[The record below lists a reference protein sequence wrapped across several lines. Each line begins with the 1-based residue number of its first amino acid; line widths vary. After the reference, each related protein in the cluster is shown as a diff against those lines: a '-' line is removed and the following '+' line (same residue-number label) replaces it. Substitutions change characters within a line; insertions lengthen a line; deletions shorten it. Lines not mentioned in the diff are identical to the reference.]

1 MSFLKS
7 LFVKCFIIAQEQNCN
22 CCEREKQDVT
32 LPTEKPPSSP
42 PVKKMEYTQKLDFF
56 HIYYRSEN
64 LRIRIDTNLFLLL
77 MSKDKK

>member
-1 MSFLKS
+1 MFYNSPRVELQLLRKRKTRRYFTYRK
-7 LFVKCFIIAQEQNCN
+7 A
-22 CCEREKQDVT
+22 
-32 LPTEKPPSSP
+32 SSP

-56 HIYYRSEN
+56 NIYYRSEN